1 MVYMTRAPQLSPR
14 RLRESTLIQKRECV
28 TRSEKK
34 MYNYILF
41 LVCSTSL
48 VAAQSLPEEF
58 IKCKQGD
65 DKLNECL
72 KLAVPDALKRM
83 KKGIQSLSVPQL
95 EPLLVNAINVDSGSG
110 PVVITQDYRNIK
122 LYGLTDS
129 VLTSYKADLKHYR
142 LRTESITPKM
152 EFIADYIMRGR
163 ILLLPIQGKGL
174 ANITMVNL
182 VVKHDLIGEPV
193 EKDGQLF
200 MHLRDY
206 KVKFIP
212 ERVLLSFTNLFN
224 GDKALGDN
232 MNAFLNANS
241 DLVFSELKDSYEK
254 ALSTVFKTVSNK
266 IFDKVPMNKI
276 FLKE

>member
-1 MVYMTRAPQLSPR
+1 
-14 RLRESTLIQKRECV
+14 
-28 TRSEKK
+28 

-48 VAAQSLPEEF
+48 IAAQSLPEEF